1 MLSGQFL
8 TMTLEDGEKV
18 VRLGGGRGQARKSD
32 RPHAGQWGKETSYV
46 LLPCRS
52 ARQVTIRS
60 QACMASVPGLTDRS
74 GEDSVLMLGSHAD
87 IERLLTTGP
96 RWCRALRSRKGLPR
110 TEAQQAASARLKGA
124 KP

>member
-1 MLSGQFL
+1 MVTGQFL

-18 VRLGGGRGQARKSD
+18 VRLGGGRGRARKSD
-32 RPHAGQWGKETSYV
+32 RPHAGQWGPKTDYV

-52 ARQVTIRS
+52 SYQVTLRV

-74 GEDSVLMLGSHAD
+74 GEDSVLLLGPSEA
-87 IERLLTTGP
+87 IERLITTGP

-110 TEAQQAASARLKGA
+110 TEAQQAASARLRGKL
-124 KP
+124 